1 MIVSRPGERS
11 GVFRVPDANTGARNY
26 YLVVEALDPAGKPV
40 ALPVTSEED
49 GKTETVT
56 KWAVRVP
63 KTTYDAVA
71 RDKGD
76 DGIVQN
82 NILADKPRG
91 MLAPDYRMRVSGG
104 AILSW

>member
-1 MIVSRPGERS
+1 MIVSRPGERT

-26 YLVVEALDPAGKPV
+26 YLIVEALDPSGTAL

-49 GKTETVT
+49 GKTATVS
-56 KWAVRVP
+56 KWGVRVP
-63 KTTYDAVA
+63 KATYDAVA

-76 DGIVQN
+76 DGIVEN
-82 NILADKPRG
+82 RVLADKPRG
-91 MLAPDYRMRVSGG
+91 QLAPAYRMPVSGG